1 MLDVIFW
8 ILNSIYP
15 GTEMCVVCFDFK
27 SPYIFLESVHDE
39 GLQLAQALVDARSSP
54 LLHDGFGGLE
64 TKNNR

>member
-1 MLDVIFW
+1 
-8 ILNSIYP
+8 
-15 GTEMCVVCFDFK
+15 MCVVCFDFK